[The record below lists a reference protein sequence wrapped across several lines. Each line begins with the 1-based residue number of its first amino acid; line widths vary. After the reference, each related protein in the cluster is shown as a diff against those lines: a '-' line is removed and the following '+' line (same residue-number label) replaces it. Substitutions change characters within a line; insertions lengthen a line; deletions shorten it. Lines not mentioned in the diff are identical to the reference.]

1 MDFALRTAGCPTAER
16 NLLTEPTGGAAPVSV
31 PLGAGSPHAQL
42 RQPSRAV
49 LWKRRRQVRDEIL
62 GRDRRLSQSSSRKG
76 RRRTLNSCLV
86 QPPVDAKIPNRS
98 LAHVSRSS
106 SAKRFTKNWN
116 HSVRSGVRPLDFRT
130 DTPHSGHAIN
140 KERGRGTLAVLFV
153 YQECWRCATARVGT
167 GAWTR
172 FESARFRV

>member
-1 MDFALRTAGCPTAER
+1 MDIALRTAGCPAVER
-16 NLLTEPTGGAAPVSV
+16 KLLTEPTGEASPLSV
-31 PLGAGSPHAQL
+31 PLGGGSPHAQL

-49 LWKRRRQVRDEIL
+49 VWKRRRQVRDEIL

-86 QPPVDAKIPNRS
+86 QPQVDAKIPNRS

-116 HSVRSGVRPLDFRT
+116 HSVRSGVRPLDFRDHIAVSRPRVALADSLVRSAAT
-130 DTPHSGHAIN
+130 KRTIRSHL
-140 KERGRGTLAVLFV
+140 GRV
-153 YQECWRCATARVGT
+153 
-167 GAWTR
+167 
-172 FESARFRV
+172 